1 MKRRIWSLVGVWLLA
16 LLPMMAVER
25 ETSHLPAGQSKTDQ
39 SKTDQNKTVAD
50 SSLMKT
56 LFNST
61 MFKGNSEDSLTR
73 ARHEKTFFHRLGKT
87 FTNFFRE
94 FSNINEQYIEPQHYN
109 YTVML
114 QNTNTYEVYTLYG
127 EEGQRISF
135 APDPS
140 WRLGPYLGWRWVFL
154 GYTIDLKHINMKSD
168 HSSKKEFNLSLYSSL
183 LGVDLF
189 WRQTGNDYHIQRMSL
204 GDDVNTD
211 ALRKVS
217 FDGFKGSIK
226 GLNLY
231 YIFNHR
237 KFSYPAAYSQ
247 STKQK
252 LSAGSWMVGL
262 GYTQHQLEVDW
273 DKLSNIV
280 DERLNQKSRNQQ
292 NQEAR
297 TQQNQEGEIQ
307 TEAKIDS
314 SLMFSKVRYSDY
326 SATVGYGYNWVFAK
340 NWLFNASLSVGL
352 AYNHS
357 RSDDPEQDKFNLK
370 NFNFKNFNIDGV
382 GRFGVV
388 WNNDKWYAGISSVIH
403 SYNYHKDHFSTNNSF
418 GSLNIY
424 VGVNFGKKREYKNV
438 KQ

>member
-94 FSNINEQYIEPQHYN
+94 FSNIDEQYIEPQHYN

-154 GYTIDLKHINMKSD
+154 GYTIDLKHINMKSN

-189 WRQTGNDYHIQRMSL
+189 WRQTGNDYHIQRMDL
-204 GDDVNTD
+204 GAEVNTD
-211 ALRKVS
+211 ALKKVS

-297 TQQNQEGEIQ
+297 NQM
-307 TEAKIDS
+307 EARIDS

-357 RSDDPEQDKFNLK
+357 RSDDPELDKFNLK

>member
-154 GYTIDLKHINMKSD
+154 GYTIDLKHINMKSN

-189 WRQTGNDYHIQRMSL
+189 WRQTGNDYHIQRMDL
-204 GDDVNTD
+204 RAEVNTD

>member
-16 LLPMMAVER
+16 LLPMMAMER
-25 ETSHLPAGQSKTDQ
+25 ETSHLPAGQ

-154 GYTIDLKHINMKSD
+154 GYTIDLKHINMKSN

-189 WRQTGNDYHIQRMSL
+189 WRQTGNDYHIQRMDL
-204 GDDVNTD
+204 GAEVNTD
-211 ALRKVS
+211 ALKKIS

-280 DERLNQKSRNQQ
+280 DERLNQKARNQL
-292 NQEAR
+292 EAR
-297 TQQNQEGEIQ
+297 
-307 TEAKIDS
+307 IDS